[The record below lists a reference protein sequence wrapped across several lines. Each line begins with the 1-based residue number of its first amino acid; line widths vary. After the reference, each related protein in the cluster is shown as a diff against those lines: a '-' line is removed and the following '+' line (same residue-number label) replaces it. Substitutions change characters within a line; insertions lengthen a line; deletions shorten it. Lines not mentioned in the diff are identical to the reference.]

1 MTPFVDDMTAILVSL
16 SAFVVGGIM
25 VLHSLYSVRRVGWL
39 ITGLAGCGVGVV
51 YILVPLLSIRIEDIR
66 EVLRLMLFIFM
77 LNYAILHRYQTR
89 NELRRLYQDIK
100 QWRLHRKLL

>member
-39 ITGLAGCGVGVV
+39 ITGLAGVGVGVV
-51 YILVPLLSIRIEDIR
+51 YILAPILSIQVEDIR
-66 EVLRLMLFIFM
+66 EVLRLMIFIFM
-77 LNYAILHRYQTR
+77 LNYAILHREQAR
-89 NELRRLYQDIK
+89 DELRRLYRDIK
-100 QWRLHRKLL
+100 QWKLHRK

>member
-1 MTPFVDDMTAILVSL
+1 MTPLVDDMTAILVSL

-25 VLHSLYSVRRVGWL
+25 ILHSFYSVRRAGWL

-51 YILVPLLSIRIEDIR
+51 YILAHILPIRVEDIR
-66 EVLRLMLFIFM
+66 EALRLTLFIFM

-100 QWRLHRKLL
+100 QWRLQRKSL